1 MDWGMALSVGLGV
14 ALVSEVAILAAM
26 ILPKFPIDP
35 GKTWRGTVMGV
46 SFVSV
51 IIGGVG
57 GYIAGQFGGRGGGG
71 ALNAGSSPV
80 STAATQTTPQPTVA
94 SKTLSTQPT
103 RPESYL
109 ANRVDLYFIRDPNT
123 KLVANFV
130 CEIVAYRKKG
140 SDWDLAVSKVEARN
154 LDDFL
159 KGNSDVMQR
168 LLADIPA
175 EDRAARRLRIYL
187 DPFPGE
193 GVYDKLRQLAEPQG
207 WLVERKDLTWKPELP
222 G

>member
-14 ALVSEVAILAAM
+14 ALVSEVSILSAM
-26 ILPKFPIDP
+26 ILPRFPIDP

-71 ALNAGSSPV
+71 ALNSGSSPV
-80 STAATQTTPQPTVA
+80 STAATPNTPQPTVP
-94 SKTLSTQPT
+94 SKIQTTAPV
-103 RPESYL
+103 RPASYL
-109 ANRVDLYFIRDPNT
+109 ANKVDLYFVRDPNT
-123 KLVANFV
+123 KLVANFT
-130 CEIVAYRKKG
+130 CEIAGYRKNG
-140 SDWDLAVSKVEARN
+140 SQWDLAISKVEAKN

-159 KGNSDVMQR
+159 RGNNEA
-168 LLADIPA
+168 LARMLQDIPQEDQA
-175 EDRAARRLRIYL
+175 ERRLRIYL
-187 DPFPGE
+187 DPFPGD
-193 GVYDKLRQLAEPQG
+193 GVYERLRQLAEPAG
-207 WLVERKDLTWKPELP
+207 WKVERKDVSWKPELP